1 MNEEFERFI
10 IITLIL
16 ILVGLGLSGCAKPK
30 LDADKEPVTM
40 LDSIGNMEGI
50 AEALGCVFAP
60 PDEACDKPRQELHTK

>member
-30 LDADKEPVTM
+30 IDADKEPVTM

-60 PDEACDKPRQELHTK
+60 TDEACDKPPQELHTK